1 MTIEQFLDENTYN
14 LTPAEYNE
22 ALGDLE
28 SMDKKAWV
36 DKWAPVMM
44 EKAAAWNQVD
54 DVRQAKPLANR
65 IANAFGDVKF
75 APGKTFKD
83 DVYEA
88 EFSDVPRDQFDAA
101 LAKMKEYYDAEVK
114 GRKDEAMRKKRE
126 KEVKDWPFWRNVL
139 ASDYEKQRYV
149 DKPETALFGK
159 QAPSIGDA
167 PEFRVG
173 ATADLLAGVAGAAAD
188 VLPGTKGV
196 FLGPAIR
203 SARDAAHI
211 LSGSPYQKEGL
222 SPVTDF
228 AADLGV
234 NAGAAWLPN
243 FRRYTRMGKGA
254 TKDTPVSI
262 AVELNQMGKAIDNK
276 QANDLYMT
284 LASDGGLT
292 DVHQLSNM
300 INSLPDSPM
309 KQELIAN
316 INDMGAIDKGQLADI
331 MEKWRNTYN
340 LRGWDTDK
348 VVERSNVADQMTLRA
363 SGASDADLAKWYSEH
378 PYWKPKYQYPTEA
391 GPLREYAN
399 KILSE
404 QKPLSN
410 AQKAAAWL
418 LSNANSDVGAAA
430 AKGIASVSG
439 ARMSSTPT
447 IAMTGADVEALNEI
461 KDREARFWEAGFA
474 PKKVDGDP
482 LWEAYRE
489 WYIERTGDEPGGG
502 AR

>member
-14 LTPAEYNE
+14 LTPDEYNE
-22 ALGDLE
+22 ALTDLE
-28 SMDKKAWV
+28 SMDKGAWV
-36 DKWAPVMM
+36 KKWAPVMM
-44 EKAAAWNQVD
+44 EKGAAWNQVD

-65 IANAFGDVKF
+65 IATAFGDVKF
-75 APGKTFKD
+75 APGKAFKD

-88 EFSDVPRDQFDAA
+88 DFSDVPREKFDEA
-101 LAKMKEYYDAEVK
+101 LAKMKEYYDAEMK

-126 KEVKDWPFWRNVL
+126 KEVKDWPLWRNVL

-149 DKPETALFGK
+149 DKPETALFGE
-159 QAPSIGDA
+159 QAPSIGNA
-167 PEFRVG
+167 PETRVG
-173 ATADLLAGVAGAAAD
+173 ATADLLAGAAGAAAD

-196 FLGPAIR
+196 LLGPVIR
-203 SARDAAHI
+203 AGRDAAHI
-211 LSGSPYQKEGL
+211 MSGSPYQKEGL

-228 AADLGV
+228 AADLAV

-276 QANDLYMT
+276 QVDNLYMV
-284 LASDGGLT
+284 LANDGGLT
-292 DVHQLSNM
+292 DVHKLSSM
-300 INSLPDSPM
+300 INSIPDSPM

-331 MEKWRNTYN
+331 VEKWRNTYN
-340 LRGWDTDK
+340 LRGWDARK
-348 VVERSNVADQMTLRA
+348 MVERSNLTDQMTLRA
-363 SGASDADLAKWYSEH
+363 SGASDADLANWYAKH
-378 PYWKPKYQYPTEA
+378 PYWKPNYQYPSEP
-391 GPLREYAN
+391 GPLRDYAN
-399 KILSE
+399 NILSE
-404 QKPLSN
+404 EKPLSN
-410 AQKAAAWL
+410 AQKATAWL

-430 AKGIASVSG
+430 AKSIASVSG
-439 ARMSSTPT
+439 ARVSSNPIT
-447 IAMTGADVEALNEI
+447 AMTGADVEALNDI
-461 KDREARFWEAGFA
+461 KNREARFWEAGFA

-489 WYIERTGDEPGGG
+489 WYIERTGDEPGG

>member
-1 MTIEQFLDENTYN
+1 MTIEEFIRRADLPVEVYN
-14 LTPAEYNE
+14 RVV
-22 ALGDLE
+22 DDFQ
-28 SMDKKAWV
+28 SMDRKQWLQTWGDYMAENFNGWNEV
-36 DKWAPVMM
+36 DEVK
-44 EKAAAWNQVD
+44 
-54 DVRQAKPLANR
+54 QAKPLANR

-75 APGKTFKD
+75 APKGRYKD
-83 DVYEA
+83 DVYRS

-159 QAPSIGDA
+159 QAPRIGDA

-173 ATADLLAGVAGAAAD
+173 ATADLLAGAAGAAAD
-188 VLPGTKGV
+188 VLPGAKGV

-211 LSGSPYQKEGL
+211 LSGSPYRKEGM

-243 FRRYTRMGKGA
+243 FRRYTRMGRGA

-262 AVELNQMGKAIDNK
+262 AVELNQMGKALDNK

-316 INDMGAIDKGQLADI
+316 INDMGAIDKGKLADI

-348 VVERSNVADQMTLRA
+348 IVERSNLADQMTLRA
-363 SGASDADLAKWYSEH
+363 SGASDAELAKWYSEH
-378 PYWKPKYQYPTEA
+378 PYWKPKYQYPSEP
-391 GPLREYAN
+391 GPLRDYAN
-399 KILSE
+399 KIIGE
-404 QKPLSN
+404 QKLSN
-410 AQKAAAWL
+410 AQKATAWL
-418 LSNANSDVGAAA
+418 LSNANSDIGGAA

-461 KDREARFWEAGFA
+461 KNREARFWEAGFA
-474 PKKVDGDP
+474 PKKIDGDP

-502 AR
+502 TK